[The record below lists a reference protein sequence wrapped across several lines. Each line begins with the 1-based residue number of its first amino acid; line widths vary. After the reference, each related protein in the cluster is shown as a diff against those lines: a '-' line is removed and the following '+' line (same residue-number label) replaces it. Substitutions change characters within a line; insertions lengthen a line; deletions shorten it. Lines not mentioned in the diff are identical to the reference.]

1 MKVDLTKV
9 RGTIGRKIAILRA
22 TQDLTQSE
30 LASRVGITQE
40 HLSRIENNV
49 HTPRLAL
56 LVKIA
61 NAFNCTVDDLL

>member
-1 MKVDLTKV
+1 MSV
-9 RGTIGRKIAILRA
+9 GRKIAILRA

-49 HTPRLAL
+49 HVPRLAL
-56 LVKIA
+56 LVKLA
-61 NAFNCTVDDLL
+61 SVFNCTIDDLL